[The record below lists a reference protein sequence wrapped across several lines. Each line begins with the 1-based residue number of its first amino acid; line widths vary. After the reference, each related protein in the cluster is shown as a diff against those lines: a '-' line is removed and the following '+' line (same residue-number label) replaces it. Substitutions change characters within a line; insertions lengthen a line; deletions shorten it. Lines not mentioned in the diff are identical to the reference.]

1 MAKARIM
8 VVEDEQITAADIEDI
23 LNSLGYEVVAICST
37 GADAIQQAEQTHPDL
52 VLMDIRIKGNM
63 DGTEAAQE
71 IRQRF
76 DIPVVY
82 LTAHA
87 DLETLERAK
96 SAEPLGYIVK
106 PYQDVDLQATI
117 QMALH
122 KQAMDRKAKERAAH
136 LAATLGALTEGVICL
151 DEMGRIT
158 YMNAAGE
165 EGTGWKQ
172 RDALGRDVG
181 EVFKV
186 INRKDRSPVEGS
198 MMQALRRGRLLSLSG
213 DSVLVRKNGTE
224 YPITGHATSLRDP
237 RGRVAGAVILFGQQV
252 PRSQPPAPGVGG
264 QRVFDTGGVEMVAE
278 SPTIR
283 DLVRFAHRVAAS
295 GVSTIVIQGET
306 GTGKDVLA
314 RFIHHHSQRSE
325 KPFVAINCAAVP
337 DALLE
342 SELFGFEKGAFTD
355 ARAQKKGIL
364 ELANGGTVLLD
375 EIGELQV
382 PLQAK
387 LLRVLEDQSFRRLGG
402 LRDVDI
408 NVRVIAATNQNL
420 GEAVREGRFR
430 EDLFYRLN
438 VITMEIPPLR
448 ERTQDIRP
456 LVKHFIEIYNE
467 KFGHSI
473 KGVSPETLDKLL
485 AHSWPGNVRELRNTI
500 ERAMVLEE
508 TDLIRP
514 GSLGLGMASL
524 DALESQQSNSSP
536 PVSDGLSL
544 GETEKAMLTRALE
557 KFSGNQ
563 TQAARALG
571 ISRDTLRY
579 RMKKHSLR

>member
-1 MAKARIM
+1 
-8 VVEDEQITAADIEDI
+8 
-23 LNSLGYEVVAICST
+23 
-37 GADAIQQAEQTHPDL
+37 
-52 VLMDIRIKGNM
+52 M
-63 DGTEAAQE
+63 DGAEAAQE

-106 PYQDVDLQATI
+106 PFQEVDLQATI

-122 KQAMDRKAKERAAH
+122 KHSIDRKAKDSAAH

-172 RDALGRDVG
+172 RDALGRDVD

-186 INRKDRSPVEGS
+186 IKRKDRGPAEGS
-198 MMQALRRGRLLSLSG
+198 MMQALRRGRLLSLSE

-224 YPITGHATSLRDP
+224 QPIAGHATPLRDP
-237 RGRVAGAVILFGQQV
+237 RGRVSGAVILFGQQV
-252 PRSQPPAPGVGG
+252 PQAQPPGPGAGG
-264 QRVFDTGGVEMVAE
+264 QRLFETGGVEMVAE
-278 SPTIR
+278 SAAIR
-283 DLVRFAHRVAAS
+283 DLARFAHRVAAS

-314 RFIHHHSQRSE
+314 RFIHHHSRRAD

-408 NVRVIAATNQNL
+408 DVRVIAATNRNL

-438 VITMEIPPLR
+438 VISMEIPPLR
-448 ERTQDIRP
+448 ERTQDIQP
-456 LVKHFIEIYNE
+456 LVKHFVDIYNE

-473 KGVSPETLDKLL
+473 KGISPETLEKLL
-485 AHSWPGNVRELRNTI
+485 AHPWPGNVRELRNTI
-500 ERAMVLEE
+500 ERAMVMEE
-508 TDLIRP
+508 SDLIRP

-524 DALESQQSNSSP
+524 DAAVSQESNSSP
-536 PVSDGLSL
+536 PVSEGLSL
-544 GETEKAMLTRALE
+544 GETEKGMLARALE

-579 RMKKHSLR
+579 RMKKYSLR